1 MGRIGFSLS
10 SLSADYSA
18 QFMEIVKG
26 ALMEN
31 PKERISL
38 GDGLGKIEEL
48 RKKSQNVSYCIRL
61 HDD

>member
-10 SLSADYSA
+10 SLSAEYSA

-26 ALMEN
+26 ALMED

-38 GDGLGKIEEL
+38 GDGLGKI
-48 RKKSQNVSYCIRL
+48 
-61 HDD
+61 